1 MGQQLAL
8 KLYVGTVIIAGLAL
22 LAWLIPPALQ
32 EVSWLELAFFIFFVM
47 AAEGMPVYLPREII
61 VSVSFCVIYAVLLIH
76 GPGIGSLAAAAGALV
91 GNRPGTPW
99 YRILFNGAQ
108 LALSA
113 GLAGLVFQRL
123 GGEPGYID
131 VVGDMVPIVVG
142 ALVYFLL
149 NSSFIAIVA
158 GLSQGISPL
167 DIWISRVGS
176 VVVNYLVLIP
186 LAVLIAILYVRD
198 GIPAVLLL
206 VIPLALARFSF
217 QQYTNM
223 RNLYIQTIKAIVAAV
238 DAKDS
243 YTRGHSDRVREMSV
257 AIAREL
263 KLPEGEQEVIEYMA
277 LLHDTGK
284 IGVSEA
290 ILNKPGRLTEE
301 EYQVIKDHPVI
312 GARIVSEVDLFKKA
326 STIVRHHHE
335 WYNGEGYPDG
345 LQGEEISLGARI
357 IAVADAFDAMTSER
371 PYRRARSVEEALAE
385 LKANVGKQFDPR
397 VVEAF
402 VRLMQRRGGRL

>member
-1 MGQQLAL
+1 MMQRLAL
-8 KLYVGTVIIAGLAL
+8 KLYVSSIILAGVVL
-22 LAWLIPPALQ
+22 LAWLVPPALR
-32 EVSWLELAFFIFFVM
+32 EVSWREIAFFIVFVL

-61 VSVSFCVIYAVLLIH
+61 VSVSFCVIYAVLLIYR
-76 GPGIGSLAAAAGALV
+76 PGVGSLVASMGAFV

-99 YRILFNGAQ
+99 YRILFNAAQ

-113 GLAGLVFQRL
+113 GMAGIVFQWW
-123 GGEPGYID
+123 GGKPGSLD
-131 VVGDMVPIVVG
+131 VVGDLVPIIMG

-158 GLSQGISPL
+158 GLSQGISPV

-176 VVVNYLVLIP
+176 VVINYLVLIP
-186 LAVLIAILYVRD
+186 LAVLIAILFIRD
-198 GIPAVLLL
+198 GIPGVLLL

-243 YTRGHSDRVREMSV
+243 YTRGHSDRVREHCV
-257 AIAREL
+257 AMAREL
-263 KLPEGEQEVIEYMA
+263 RLPEREQEVIEYMA

-284 IGVSEA
+284 IGISES
-290 ILNKPGRLTEE
+290 ILNKPGRLTDE
-301 EYQVIKDHPVI
+301 EYQAIQEHPVI
-312 GARIVSEVDLFKKA
+312 GARIVSEVDFFKKA
-326 STIVRHHHE
+326 SAIVRHHHE

-345 LQGEEISLGARI
+345 LKGEDIPLGARI

-371 PYRRARSVEEALAE
+371 PYRGVRSTAEALAE
-385 LKANVGKQFDPR
+385 LEAYAGRQFDPR

-402 VRLMQRRGGRL
+402 LRVMLRNRGRL

>member
-1 MGQQLAL
+1 MMQRLAF
-8 KLYVGTVIIAGLAL
+8 KLYVGFIILAGLAL
-22 LAWLIPPALQ
+22 LAWFVPPALQ
-32 EVSWLELAFFIFFVM
+32 GVSLLEVVFFIVFVM

-61 VSVSFCVIYAVLLIH
+61 VSVSFCVIYAALLIY
-76 GPGIGSLAAAAGALV
+76 GPGVGSLVAAMGALV

-99 YRILFNGAQ
+99 YRIFFNAAQ

-113 GLAGLVFQRL
+113 GLAGIVFQWW
-123 GGEPGYID
+123 GGEPGSLD
-131 VVGDMVPIVVG
+131 VVGDMVPIIIG

-149 NSSFIAIVA
+149 NSSFIAVVA
-158 GLSQGISPL
+158 GLSQGISPV
-167 DIWISRVGS
+167 DIWINRVGS
-176 VVVNYLVLIP
+176 VIINYLVLIP
-186 LAVLIAILYVRD
+186 LAVLIAILFIRD
-198 GIPAVLLL
+198 GIPGVLLL

-243 YTRGHSDRVREMSV
+243 YTRGHSDRVRELSV

-263 KLPEGEQEVIEYMA
+263 KLPEREQEVIEYMA

-284 IGVSEA
+284 IGVSES
-290 ILNKPGRLTEE
+290 ILNKPGRLTDK
-301 EYQVIKDHPVI
+301 EYQVIQEHPVI
-312 GARIVSEVDLFKKA
+312 GARIVSEVDFFKKA

-345 LQGEEISLGARI
+345 LKGEDIPLGARI
-357 IAVADAFDAMTSER
+357 IAVADAFDAITSER
-371 PYRRARSVEEALAE
+371 PYRRSRSVAEAMAE
-385 LKANVGKQFDPR
+385 LEANAGRQFDPG

-402 VRLMQRRGGRL
+402 LRVMRRNRGRP

>member
-1 MGQQLAL
+1 
-8 KLYVGTVIIAGLAL
+8 
-22 LAWLIPPALQ
+22 
-32 EVSWLELAFFIFFVM
+32 
-47 AAEGMPVYLPREII
+47 
-61 VSVSFCVIYAVLLIH
+61 
-76 GPGIGSLAAAAGALV
+76 
-91 GNRPGTPW
+91 
-99 YRILFNGAQ
+99 ILFNGAQ

-113 GLAGLVFQRL
+113 GLAGLVFQRV

-312 GARIVSEVDLFKKA
+312 GARIVSEVDFFKKA

>member
-1 MGQQLAL
+1 
-8 KLYVGTVIIAGLAL
+8 
-22 LAWLIPPALQ
+22 
-32 EVSWLELAFFIFFVM
+32 
-47 AAEGMPVYLPREII
+47 
-61 VSVSFCVIYAVLLIH
+61 
-76 GPGIGSLAAAAGALV
+76 
-91 GNRPGTPW
+91 
-99 YRILFNGAQ
+99 
-108 LALSA
+108 
-113 GLAGLVFQRL
+113 
-123 GGEPGYID
+123 
-131 VVGDMVPIVVG
+131 MVPIVVG

-186 LAVLIAILYVRD
+186 LAVLIAILSVRD

-312 GARIVSEVDLFKKA
+312 GARIVSEVDFFKKA

-345 LQGEEISLGARI
+345 LQGGDSSGGPDYCRGRRLRCHDFGAALPAGPERGGGPGRI
-357 IAVADAFDAMTSER
+357 KGK
-371 PYRRARSVEEALAE
+371 RR
-385 LKANVGKQFDPR
+385 KQFDPR
-397 VVEAF
+397 VVEA
-402 VRLMQRRGGRL
+402 LYG